1 MSEPRL
7 KSRLVVQALIRRAEV
22 AGLVAMVMRSG
33 DADAGAIAL
42 VVDCFAAGNRLFTQ
56 ARDGD
61 GRLVWA
67 PADGGKPLDAPDL
80 AERLERT
87 TRRDPDLWILS
98 IEDPKGLFDPNNP
111 G

>member
-1 MSEPRL
+1 MSDPRL

-42 VVDCFAAGNRLFTQ
+42 VLDRFGAGSRLFAQ

-80 AERLERT
+80 ADRLERS

-98 IEDPKGLFDPNNP
+98 IEDPKALFDPN
-111 G
+111 GQG